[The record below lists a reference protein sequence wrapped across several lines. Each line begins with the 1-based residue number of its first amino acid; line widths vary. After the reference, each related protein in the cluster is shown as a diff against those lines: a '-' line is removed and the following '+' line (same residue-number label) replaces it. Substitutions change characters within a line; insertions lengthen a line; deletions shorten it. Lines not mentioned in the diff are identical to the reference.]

1 MKHMSW
7 KAWKRTLAAMLAVAM
22 LLPVVGCSD
31 SGSGGNSG
39 NGGSPSP
46 ANTGS
51 SNGGG
56 GDAAST
62 PPAVTEVRVGYTSLQ
77 SGAMA
82 VIGPIIDTCVNIA
95 KEDFEAKSGV
105 KIDLVIEDAGSTV
118 ESAIDATVRL
128 IDDDVS
134 CIIGIVGSNQYA
146 GMLQEL
152 EDARIPMMT
161 TVAPDEIFT
170 RGYDWLFSS
179 YVTRLQENAPMP
191 AWAKSL
197 GAKSVA
203 CLLGTDDDSRA
214 LMEYFIQEGTEAG
227 VEIYPEWINPLDNDF
242 TANIT
247 SAMRKEPDAYFVL
260 SADVTMS
267 KILRQMKQMGID
279 KPINT
284 GGAMG
289 VQSFVDLMEADELEG
304 MYGQASILPPYII
317 EDERVVEYIGKY
329 TEATG
334 YPADITTLVY
344 YDCAMLLFEAAAAT
358 GGDSEAIMNYLR
370 EDMQGYE
377 GLTGVYNFDERGL
390 GRWEAYLLKMG
401 PEKEIIHYDT
411 VDISQY

>member
-1 MKHMSW
+1 MKRI
-7 KAWKRTLAAMLAVAM
+7 KGTKLQRVLAAVAAGAM
-22 LLPVVGCSD
+22 LLSVAGCD
-31 SGSGGNSG
+31 GGG
-39 NGGSPSP
+39 KDPSP
-46 ANTGS
+46 TNTPSG
-51 SNGGG
+51 
-56 GDAAST
+56 AAGT
-62 PPAVTEVRVGYTSLQ
+62 EKPKVTEVDVGYTSLQ
-77 SGAMA
+77 SGALA
-82 VIGPIIDTCVNIA
+82 AIGPLIDACVNIA

-105 KIDLVIEDAGSTV
+105 KINLVTEDAGSTV

-152 EDARIPMMT
+152 ESARIPLMT

-179 YVTRLQENAPMP
+179 YVTRLQENSPMIP
-191 AWAKSL
+191 WAQSL

-214 LMEYFIQEGTEAG
+214 LMEYFQQEGEKVG
-227 VEIYPEWINPLDNDF
+227 IEIYPEWINPTDNDF

-247 SAMRKEPDAYFVL
+247 SARSKNPDAYFCL
-260 SADVTMS
+260 AADVTMS

-279 KPINT
+279 KPLNT

-289 VQSFVDLMEADELEG
+289 VQSFVDLMEPEELEG

-317 EDERVVEYIGKY
+317 EDPRVVEYIKKY
-329 TEATG
+329 TAATG
-334 YPADITTLVY
+334 FPADITTLVY

-358 GGDSEAIMNYLR
+358 GGDSEAIIQYLR

-377 GLTGVYNFDERGL
+377 GLTGVFNYDERGL
-390 GRWEAYLLKMG
+390 GRWEAYLLQAG
-401 PEKEIIHYDT
+401 PDKELKHYDT
-411 VDISQY
+411 VQIPRD

>member
-1 MKHMSW
+1 MKLFKES
-7 KAWKRTLAAMLAVAM
+7 KLRRLFTAVTAGALLLSLA
-22 LLPVVGCSD
+22 GCGGPAAQSD
-31 SGSGGNSG
+31 PPA
-39 NGGSPSP
+39 PS
-46 ANTGS
+46 A
-51 SNGGG
+51 NGGG
-56 GDAAST
+56 QGSENSK
-62 PPAVTEVRVGYTSLQ
+62 PVVTEVNVGYTSLQ

-82 VIGPIIDTCVNIA
+82 VIGPLIDTCVNIA
-95 KEDFEAKSGV
+95 KEDFEARTGI
-105 KIDLVIEDAGSTV
+105 KINLIVEDAGSTV

-152 EDARIPMMT
+152 EDARIPLMT

-179 YVTRLQENAPMP
+179 YVTRLQENSPMIP
-191 AWAKSL
+191 WAQSL
-197 GAKSVA
+197 NAKSVA

-214 LMEYFIQEGTEAG
+214 LMEYFIEKGQEVGI
-227 VEIYPEWINPLDNDF
+227 EIYPEWINPLDNDF

-247 SAMRKEPDAYFVL
+247 SARNKNPDAYFCL
-260 SADVTMS
+260 ASDVTMS

-279 KPINT
+279 KPFNT

-289 VQSFVDLMEADELEG
+289 VQSFVDLMEAEELEG

-317 EDERVVEYIGKY
+317 DDPRVVDYIAKY

-334 YPADITTLVY
+334 FPADITTLVY

-358 GGDSEAIMNYLR
+358 GGDSEAIIKYLR

-377 GLTGVYNFDERGL
+377 GLTGVFNYDERGL
-390 GRWEAYLLKMG
+390 GRWEAYLLKAG
-401 PEKEIIHYDT
+401 PDKELIHYDT
-411 VDISQY
+411 VKIS

>member
-1 MKHMSW
+1 MTAELRQMIR
-7 KAWKRTLAAMLAVAM
+7 ARFIEQYA
-22 LLPVVGCSD
+22 
-31 SGSGGNSG
+31 
-39 NGGSPSP
+39 
-46 ANTGS
+46 
-51 SNGGG
+51 
-56 GDAAST
+56 
-62 PPAVTEVRVGYTSLQ
+62 Q
-77 SGAMA
+77 SGMQGMTVKRLCEA
-82 VIGPIIDTCVNIA
+82 VPVARSTFYACY
-95 KEDFEAKSGV
+95 EDLYGV
-105 KIDLVIEDAGSTV
+105 
-118 ESAIDATVRL
+118 
-128 IDDDVS
+128 
-134 CIIGIVGSNQYA
+134 
-146 GMLQEL
+146 LQEL

-179 YVTRLQENAPMP
+179 YVTRLQENAPML

-267 KILRQMKQMGID
+267 KILRQMRQMGID

-370 EDMQGYE
+370 EDMQGYK

>member
-1 MKHMSW
+1 MKSFRGT
-7 KAWKRTLAAMLAVAM
+7 KIRRVLAAMAAAALFLSAA
-22 LLPVVGCSD
+22 GC
-31 SGSGGNSG
+31 GSPDTGKPSAPPSG
-39 NGGSPSP
+39 NGG
-46 ANTGS
+46 
-51 SNGGG
+51 GGENS
-56 GDAAST
+56 ST
-62 PPAVTEVRVGYTSLQ
+62 PVVTEVRVGYTSLQ

-82 VIGPIIDTCVNIA
+82 VIGPLIDTCVNIA
-95 KEDFEAKSGV
+95 KEDFEKKSGV
-105 KIDLVIEDAGSTV
+105 KIDLVVEDAGSTV

-152 EDARIPMMT
+152 EDARIPLMT

-179 YVTRLQENAPMP
+179 YVTRLQENSPMIP
-191 AWAKSL
+191 WAQSL
-197 GAKSVA
+197 NAKSVA

-214 LMEYFIQEGTEAG
+214 LMEYFIEKGAEVG
-227 VEIYPEWINPLDNDF
+227 IEIYPEWINPADNDF

-247 SAMRKEPDAYFVL
+247 SARNKNPDAYFCL
-260 SADVTMS
+260 ASDVTMS

-279 KPINT
+279 KPFNT

-289 VQSFVDLMEADELEG
+289 VQSFVDLMEPEELEG

-317 EDERVVEYIGKY
+317 DDPRVVEYIGKY

-334 YPADITTLVY
+334 FPADITTLVY

-358 GGDSEAIMNYLR
+358 GGDSEAIIQYLR
-370 EDMQGYE
+370 NDMQGYQ
-377 GLTGVYNFDERGL
+377 GLTGVFNYDERGL
-390 GRWEAYLLKMG
+390 GRWEAYLLKAG
-401 PEKEIIHYDT
+401 PDKELIHYDT
-411 VDISQY
+411 VKIS